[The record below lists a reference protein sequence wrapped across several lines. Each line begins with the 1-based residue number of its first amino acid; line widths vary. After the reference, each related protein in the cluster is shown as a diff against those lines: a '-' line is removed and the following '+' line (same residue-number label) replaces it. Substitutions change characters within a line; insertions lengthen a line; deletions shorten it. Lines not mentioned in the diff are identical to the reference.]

1 MATLS
6 THVLD
11 AALGRPADGVR
22 IRLEHTDLE
31 HTDSVSGAPGAAGS
45 PLTAEGVTDA
55 DGRVGKLGPDLVPGT
70 YRLTFEVGEYFGR
83 HGTTAFYP
91 RVDITFTVTE
101 PDQHYHV
108 PVLLSP
114 FAYSTY
120 RGS

>member
-11 AALGRPADGVR
+11 AAEGRPADGVR
-22 IRLEHTDLE
+22 IRLEQAD
-31 HTDSVSGAPGAAGS
+31 GMPGDAAASHRAG
-45 PLTAEGVTDA
+45 PVLTADGVTDA
-55 DGRVGKLGPDLVPGT
+55 DGRVGRLGSDLAPGT

-83 HGTTAFYP
+83 RGTATFYP